1 MATVGRPTKYKK
13 EFAEQARKLCEKGFT
28 DKDLADFF
36 EVDESTINRWK
47 DKYEEFCASIKSAK
61 AYSDDAIVN
70 SLYHKALGY
79 TLTEEKEEESTG
91 GEGGGQTKIV
101 KTTKQVAG
109 DTTAMIFWL
118 KNRQPEKWREKQ
130 EIHNTHKL
138 SDDFDAL
145 LGDAADD

>member
-1 MATVGRPTKYKK
+1 MATMGRPTKYKK

-28 DKDLADFF
+28 DKDLSEFF
-36 EVDESTINRWK
+36 EVEEKTINNWK
-47 DKYEEFCASIKSAK
+47 KAHPEFLHAIKSAK

-70 SLYHKALGY
+70 SLYNKALGY
-79 TLTEEKEEESTG
+79 TLTEEREEESTG

-145 LGDAADD
+145 LDDAADD